1 MLDKIIKIGK
11 SRTVIT
17 IIVLFVINGIG
28 GVKDWIPSDYLPA
41 IDALLALAA
50 IYFRI
55 TPRQKFSV

>member
-28 GVKDWIPSDYLPA
+28 GVKDLIPPEYLPV
-41 IDALLALAA
+41 IDFILSGLAV
-50 IYFRI
+50 YFRA
-55 TPRQKFSV
+55 TPKVNFKA